1 MSLPTSG
8 TRTPNIRL
16 RPSASIC
23 VLCVPWISI
32 KANGAA
38 QMLGSRPKA

>member
-8 TRTPNIRL
+8 DLTPNIRM
-16 RPSASIC
+16 RPPASIC

-38 QMLGSRPKA
+38 QILGSRPKA